1 MAAGKSV
8 SDILAGAK
16 SELSRAD
23 ALDKSVKS
31 ALPAVEAKHEYSNA
45 PYSLAQS
52 KPASGLGEELKAKGV
67 MVAKARK
74 ALEQ

>member
-23 ALDKSVKS
+23 ALDKSVKT

-45 PYSLAQS
+45 PYSLVKSA
-52 KPASGLGEELKAKGV
+52 GDLGEELKAKGV

>member
-16 SELSRAD
+16 AELSRAD

-31 ALPAVEAKHEYSNA
+31 EIPAAPAPRHEYSNA
-45 PYSLAQS
+45 PYSLVK
-52 KPASGLGEELKAKGV
+52 KPTPVKNELGTALKE
-67 MVAKARK
+67 KAENVK
-74 ALEQ
+74 KVSQ